1 MPDPGAETDRTLV
14 VGEDGDGER
23 LDRFLAARLP
33 FTSRSTVQRLIRE
46 GRVWLDGVASRASA
60 SVRVGQVVSFPS
72 DLGQRPATLEPE
84 ALPIEAV
91 FEDDDLLVLHKP
103 PDLVIHPGAGRR
115 TGTLVHR
122 LLHRWPG
129 WQAPGSPERPG
140 IVHRLDRET
149 SGLMVVA
156 RSARA
161 YQSLRTQIASHA
173 MERGYVTLVWGVPE
187 KDAGL
192 IDAPIGRDP
201 RQRRRMAVVPRGGRP
216 ARTEWQVLARF
227 DWLTLLRVGLRTGR
241 THQVRVHMAS
251 VGHPVFGDAVYGG
264 VDFVDRLAPR
274 DRPNAHQWLRTVGR
288 VALHAYRLRFRHP
301 ADGEWLTF
309 EAPVPPDM
317 EAVLLALVERGE
329 LA

>member
-1 MPDPGAETDRTLV
+1 MVEPDGALV
-14 VGEDGDGER
+14 VGEDGAGER

-33 FTSRSTVQRLIRE
+33 YTSRSTVQRLIRE
-46 GRVWLDGVASRASA
+46 GRVRVDGAASRASTT
-60 SVRVGQVVSFPS
+60 VRVGQVVDYPA
-72 DLGQRPATLEPE
+72 DLGHRPPTLEPE
-84 ALPIEAV
+84 ALPVEAV
-91 FEDDDLLVLHKP
+91 FEDEDVLVLHKP

-129 WQAPGSPERPG
+129 WQAPGNPERPG

-161 YQSLRTQIASHA
+161 YTSLRAQLASHE
-173 MERGYVTLVWGVPE
+173 MERTYVALVWGAPE
-187 KDAGL
+187 QDAGR

-201 RQRRRMAVVPRGGRP
+201 RRRQRMAVVSRGGRP

-241 THQVRVHMAS
+241 THQVRVHLAS
-251 VGHPVFGDAVYGG
+251 LGHPVFGDAVYGG
-264 VDFVDRLAPR
+264 VEFVSRLAPR
-274 DRPNAHQWLRTVGR
+274 DRPQAHRWLRAVGR

-317 EAVLLALVERGE
+317 ETVLRALSERGE
-329 LA
+329 PM

>member
-1 MPDPGAETDRTLV
+1 MPDREEAAERTLV
-14 VGEDGDGER
+14 VGEDGAGER
-23 LDRFLAARLP
+23 LDCFLAAQLP
-33 FTSRSTVQRLIRE
+33 HTSRTTVQRLIRE
-46 GRVWLDGVASRASA
+46 GRVRLDGGACRASVP
-60 SVRVGQVVSFPS
+60 VRAGQIVAFPA
-72 DLGQRPATLEPE
+72 DLGQRPPTLEPE
-84 ALPIEAV
+84 ALPIDAV
-91 FEDDDLLVLHKP
+91 FEDQDLLVLHKP
-103 PDLVIHPGAGRR
+103 PDLVVHPGAGRR

-161 YQSLRTQIASHA
+161 YAGLRTQIASHE
-173 MERGYVTLVWGVPE
+173 MERAYVTLVWGAPE

-201 RQRRRMAVVPRGGRP
+201 RQRRRMAVVQRGGRP
-216 ARTEWQVLARF
+216 ARTEWQVLERF

-251 VGHPVFGDAVYGG
+251 VGHPVFGDAAYGG
-264 VDFVDRLAPR
+264 VDFVSRLAPR
-274 DRPNAHQWLRTVGR
+274 DRPSAHQWLRTVGR

-317 EAVLLALVERGE
+317 EAVLLALSERGE
-329 LA
+329 PK